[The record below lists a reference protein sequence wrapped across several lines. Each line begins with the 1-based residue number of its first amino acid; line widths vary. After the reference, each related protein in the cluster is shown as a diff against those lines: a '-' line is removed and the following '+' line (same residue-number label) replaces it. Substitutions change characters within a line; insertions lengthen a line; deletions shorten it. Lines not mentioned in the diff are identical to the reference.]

1 MLVKSLSQLHSKSA
15 IARSKSAQ
23 MFVKMSSALMSTAK
37 AGSTQAS
44 SLWARY
50 NHHLV
55 ANPITTKCI
64 TAGILATAADIVCQI
79 NFPLDPETKK
89 KPAMERV
96 DWKRTMNFAVLNTFM
111 VPPVMHWWYGLL
123 STRIVGTSF
132 MAAVKRVAFDQSIF
146 APLFVCVFFV
156 ANLMMD
162 GKIDQIG
169 DKLRI
174 DWLPTLLANYSVWIP
189 AQLINF
195 KLVPPPLR
203 VLWANFIGFFWSIYL
218 SNAANKASVEV
229 LPVDTSVALKEKDL

>member
-1 MLVKSLSQLHSKSA
+1 MLTFCSQRLGKHFHGLKSKKML
-15 IARSKSAQ
+15 
-23 MFVKMSSALMSTAK
+23 VKMSSAMMSTAK
-37 AGSTQAS
+37 ASSAQAA

-64 TAGILATAADIVCQI
+64 TAGVLATAADIVCQI

-89 KPAMERV
+89 KPAMDRV
-96 DWKRTMNFAVLNTFM
+96 DWKRTLNFAVLNTLM

-123 STRIVGTSF
+123 STRIVGTTF
-132 MAAVKRVAFDQSIF
+132 MAAVKRVFFDQSIF
-146 APLFVCVFFV
+146 APLFVAIFFA
-156 ANLMMD
+156 ANLSMD

-169 DKLRI
+169 EKLRI

-218 SNAANKASVEV
+218 SNAANKKSEPGIPTAPSEMIK
-229 LPVDTSVALKEKDL
+229 DKDL